1 MSRAST
7 VTPMQRSSLSLE
19 HLLPARHRTFTAKR
33 DSLCME
39 SQAVA
44 RYAHARC
51 VMQQVSLA
59 CAPVSRYSGSITLS
73 MCICTLTAPTTV
85 LLHESWSQPSQAV
98 KARSAVL
105 AASAQL
111 QGSTEARNVKRA
123 AAHCHLVVVGGHV
136 DSSTSGW
143 RQRPK
148 DAKQRFCRLVL
159 DGHPMPMHRFL

>member
-1 MSRAST
+1 
-7 VTPMQRSSLSLE
+7 MQRSSLSLE

-85 LLHESWSQPSQAV
+85 LLHESWSQLSQAV

-111 QGSTEARNVKRA
+111 QGSTKARNVKRA

-136 DSSTSGW
+136 DSSTASGW

>member
-123 AAHCHLVVVGGHV
+123 AAHCHLVVVLVGGHV
-136 DSSTSGW
+136 DSSGASGCCW
-143 RQRPK
+143 RPNDGK
-148 DAKQRFCRLVL
+148 ERFCRLVARQC
-159 DGHPMPMHRFL
+159 PPKIF